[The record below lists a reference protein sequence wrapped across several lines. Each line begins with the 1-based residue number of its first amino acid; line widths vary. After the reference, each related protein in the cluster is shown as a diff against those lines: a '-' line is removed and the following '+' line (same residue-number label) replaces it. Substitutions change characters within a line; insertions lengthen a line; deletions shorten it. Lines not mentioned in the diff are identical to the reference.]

1 VSTASRTASHG
12 RPLGAPG
19 TIRPVSSDAVPAPPA
34 WRRPTAG
41 EARWPVALAI
51 LVAAGLQV
59 TLPDTVVLGSRWL
72 LPLLELVVLA
82 VLVVAN
88 PGRFERE
95 RPWRRT
101 TSLALTALV
110 SAANGAAVV
119 RLIGHLVAGGADD
132 AAVLLSTGAAIW
144 ATNVIGFALWYWQFD
159 RGGPSARARADRQV
173 PDFLFPQMQTPDL
186 DREWEPT
193 FVDYL
198 YVSFT
203 NSTAF
208 SPTDTMPLSRWAK
221 LTMLVQSAVS
231 LATVALVVAR
241 AVNVLG

>member
-1 VSTASRTASHG
+1 V
-12 RPLGAPG
+12 
-19 TIRPVSSDAVPAPPA
+19 TIRAVSPDAHPAPPA
-34 WRRPTAG
+34 WRRPTRG
-41 EARWPVALAI
+41 EPRWPVALAI
-51 LVAAGLQV
+51 VLAVGLQL

-72 LPLLELVVLA
+72 MPVLELAVLA

-110 SAANGAAVV
+110 SVANLAAVV
-119 RLIGHLVAGGADD
+119 RLIDHLVAGGAGD
-132 AAVLLSTGAAIW
+132 AAALRATGAAIW

-159 RGGPSARARADRQV
+159 RGGPSARAHGDRQV
-173 PDFLFPQMQTPDL
+173 PDFLFPQMQSEDL
-186 DREWEPT
+186 DRDWEPT

>member
-1 VSTASRTASHG
+1 VG
-12 RPLGAPG
+12 
-19 TIRPVSSDAVPAPPA
+19 
-34 WRRPTAG
+34 
-41 EARWPVALAI
+41 LAI
-51 LVAAGLQV
+51 LVAAGLQLS
-59 TLPDTVVLGSRWL
+59 LPDEVVLGSRWL
-72 LPLLELVVLA
+72 LPLLEVAVLA

-95 RPWRRT
+95 SRWRRT
-101 TSLALTALV
+101 TSLVLTALISV
-110 SAANGAAVV
+110 ANGAAVV
-119 RLIGHLVAGGADD
+119 RLIDNLLGGRGADD
-132 AAVLLSTGAAIW
+132 PATLLATGAAIW

-159 RGGPSARARADRQV
+159 RGGPSARTRAVNGV
-173 PDFLFPQMQTPDL
+173 PDFLFPQMQVPDL
-186 DREWEPT
+186 DPEWEPT

-221 LTMLVQSAVS
+221 LTMLLQSAVS

-241 AVNVLG
+241 AVNVLR

>member
-1 VSTASRTASHG
+1 MT
-12 RPLGAPG
+12 
-19 TIRPVSSDAVPAPPA
+19 SDAHTAAPA

-41 EARWPVALAI
+41 EPRWPVALAI
-51 LVAAGLQV
+51 LAAAGLQL

-72 LPLLELVVLA
+72 MPVLELAVLA

-95 RPWRRT
+95 RTWRRT
-101 TSLALTALV
+101 TSLALTTLV
-110 SAANGAAVV
+110 SVANGAAVV
-119 RLIGHLVAGGADD
+119 RLIVHLLAGGADD
-132 AAVLLSTGAAIW
+132 AATLLSTGAAIW

-159 RGGPSARARADRQV
+159 RGGPAARARADREV
-173 PDFLFPQMQTPDL
+173 PDFLFPQMQSADL
-186 DREWEPT
+186 DRDWEPT

-203 NSTAF
+203 NATAF

-241 AVNVLG
+241 AVNVLR

>member
-1 VSTASRTASHG
+1 MSPDA
-12 RPLGAPG
+12 AP
-19 TIRPVSSDAVPAPPA
+19 ALPA
-34 WRRPTAG
+34 WRRHTS
-41 EARWPVALAI
+41 EEQRWPVALAI
-51 LVAAGLQV
+51 LVAAGLQL

-72 LPLLELVVLA
+72 MPVLELAMLA

-95 RPWRRT
+95 PGWRRR
-101 TSLALTALV
+101 TSLVLTALV
-110 SAANGAAVV
+110 SVANGAAVV
-119 RLIGHLVAGGADD
+119 RLVGHLLAGAGADD

-159 RGGPSARARADRQV
+159 RGGPSARAHGDRDV
-173 PDFLFPQMQTPDL
+173 PDFLFPQMQSPDI
-186 DREWEPT
+186 DPEWEPR

-203 NSTAF
+203 NATAF
-208 SPTDTMPLSRWAK
+208 SPTDTMPLSRWTK

-241 AVNVLG
+241 AVNVLR

>member
-1 VSTASRTASHG
+1 
-12 RPLGAPG
+12 
-19 TIRPVSSDAVPAPPA
+19 VSSDGRPALPA
-34 WRRPTAG
+34 WRRTTAD
-41 EARWPVALAI
+41 ERRWPVALAI
-51 LVAAGLQV
+51 LAAAGFQLS
-59 TLPDTVVLGSRWL
+59 LPDDVVLGSRWL
-72 LPLLELVVLA
+72 MPLVEVAVLA

-95 RPWRRT
+95 PGWRRT

-110 SAANGAAVV
+110 SVANGAAVV
-119 RLIGHLVAGGADD
+119 RLVRHLLEGWGADD
-132 AAVLLSTGAAIW
+132 PGTLLATGGAIW

-159 RGGPSARARADRQV
+159 RGGPSARARGDRTV
-173 PDFLFPQMQTPDL
+173 PDFLFPQMQSRDIDP
-186 DREWEPT
+186 EWEPT

-203 NSTAF
+203 NATAF

-231 LATVALVVAR
+231 LAVVALVVAR
-241 AVNVLG
+241 AVNVLR

>member
-1 VSTASRTASHG
+1 VR
-12 RPLGAPG
+12 
-19 TIRPVSSDAVPAPPA
+19 IRSVTSDAHPAPATPA
-34 WRRPTAG
+34 WRRSTTG
-41 EARWPVALAI
+41 EPRWPVAVAI
-51 LVAAGLQV
+51 VLAAGLQV
-59 TLPDTVVLGSRWL
+59 TLPDTVVLGTRWL
-72 LPLLELVVLA
+72 MPVLELALLA

-88 PGRFERE
+88 PGRFESE
-95 RPWRRT
+95 RAWQRT
-101 TSLALTALV
+101 TSLGLTGLV
-110 SAANGAAVV
+110 NVANLAAVV
-119 RLIGHLVAGGADD
+119 RLVDHLVTGGAGT
-132 AAVLLSTGAAIW
+132 AATLLSTGAAIW

-159 RGGPSARARADRQV
+159 RGGPSARARGDRQV

-186 DREWEPT
+186 DREWEPR
-193 FVDYL
+193 FVDYV

>member
-1 VSTASRTASHG
+1 M
-12 RPLGAPG
+12 
-19 TIRPVSSDAVPAPPA
+19 TIRPVTSDAHPALPAPA

-41 EARWPVALAI
+41 EPRWPVALAI
-51 LVAAGLQV
+51 VVAVALQL

-72 LPLLELVVLA
+72 MPVLELVVLA
-82 VLVVAN
+82 VLVVRN
-88 PGRFERE
+88 PGRFEHE

-110 SAANGAAVV
+110 SVANLGAVV
-119 RLIGHLVAGGADD
+119 RLIDHIVAGGAGD
-132 AAVLLSTGAAIW
+132 ATTLLATGAAIW

-186 DREWEPT
+186 DRDWEPT
-193 FVDYL
+193 FVDYV